1 MSSLYEFGGFR
12 FDSQK
17 NQLWHA
23 EELIFL
29 SPKAS
34 ALLKLLLEKD
44 GKYVAKEEIFE
55 KVWADTFVEDGV
67 LTQNIYTLRKILGND
82 ENGKPLIENKTRLG
96 YRVTVPIEIREEV
109 TERMEEKGNMKNP
122 PIALSP
128 NPPITYSRYRITF
141 LIIAS
146 IILLTIP
153 AVGYIFRHRVAAFFR
168 KPIESVKF
176 TQLTNTGNISNAA
189 LSADGSLM
197 SFVRSDKVFLKDLI
211 SNKEIQLEI
220 PNVTVFDSL
229 QFSADGNFL
238 YFRNNKSQYSQA
250 KILKTSRFGGDFS
263 VIEEKAVGSFSVSP
277 DNKNL
282 AYYSV
287 DQNLGIILSIKN
299 LETKE
304 IKQVGEQNLVNT
316 FCSTCSPAWS
326 PDGKKLIHVTQGFGA
341 QSGQIF
347 VIDTTTG
354 NSEEIKLPN
363 FRRFEQAVWFPDGNS
378 FLLSASDD
386 GRNFHLWKIFYPAG
400 DTQKL
405 TVGLNSYKKPFI
417 SADGKKILSLQS
429 NESSNLFIANA
440 ENLGEQKQITE
451 GNSNRYGQS
460 SLIWIDEEKLLFSSQ
475 TETEKVENLWLIS
488 TNGQGKK
495 QITNETEFPAA
506 APFYDGKSIYYN
518 AYLKIM
524 KTSPNGEAA
533 TEFIGGRDGAR
544 RSPHVSPDGNWI
556 YYLFRNRTS
565 LKITRWNIAEQKEE
579 VFLENENVQCG
590 AFLTLSA
597 DGKFI
602 ACNNWRNQPNIN
614 SEKQNAEI
622 VVFSTENKDDIKFY
636 PINFNPPP
644 IRFSPDNKSFEFIA
658 NFEQGTQI
666 MRLGLGETE
675 PKPILQMPRDF
686 IFNFAWS
693 KDGKKIALSR
703 GQQFRDAVLLSDFD
717 K

>member
-17 NQLWHA
+17 NQLWQA

-34 ALLKLLLEKD
+34 ALLKLLLERN

-82 ENGKPLIENKTRLG
+82 TIENKTRLG
-96 YRVTVPIEIREEV
+96 YRVTVPIFCDSETVRLRDDENLGISKENYPNKTQFPSRRLFV
-109 TERMEEKGNMKNP
+109 TTS
-122 PIALSP
+122 L
-128 NPPITYSRYRITF
+128 
-141 LIIAS
+141 
-146 IILLTIP
+146 ILLAIIGFS
-153 AVGYIFRHRVAAFFR
+153 VIGFFVRHRIAAFFR

-176 TQLTNTGNISNAA
+176 TQLTNTGNVSNAA

-197 SFVRSDKVFLKDLI
+197 AFVRGDQVFLKDLI
-211 SNKEIQLEI
+211 SNKEIPLEI
-220 PNVTVFDSL
+220 PNVSVFDSL

-287 DQNLGIILSIKN
+287 DQNLGIILSVKN

-304 IKQVGEQNLVNT
+304 VKQVSEQTLVNT

-347 VIDTTTG
+347 VTDTATG
-354 NSEEIKLPN
+354 NSEEIKLQN
-363 FRRFEQAVWFPDGNS
+363 FRRFEQAVWLPDGNS
-378 FLLSASDD
+378 FLLSASED

-400 DTQKL
+400 DAQKL

-417 SADGKKILSLQS
+417 SADGKKILSIQS
-429 NESSNLFIANA
+429 NESSNLFVADA
-440 ENLGEQKQITE
+440 ENLSEQKQITE

-460 SLIWIDEEKLLFSSQ
+460 SLAWIDEEKFLFSSQ
-475 TETEKVENLWLIS
+475 TDGEKTENLWLINTS
-488 TNGQGKK
+488 GHGKK

-524 KTSPNGEAA
+524 KTSLNGEAA
-533 TEFIGGRDGAR
+533 TEFISGHDGAR

-565 LKITRWNIAEQKEE
+565 SKIMRWNIAEQKEE
-579 VFLENENVQCG
+579 VFLENENIQCG
-590 AFLTLSA
+590 AFLTLST
-597 DGKFI
+597 DGKYI
-602 ACNNWRNQPNIN
+602 ACNNWRNQANVN
-614 SEKQNAEI
+614 SEKHNAEI
-622 VVFSTENKDDIKFY
+622 VVFPTENKDDIKFY
-636 PINFNPPP
+636 PVNFNPPP
-644 IRFSPDNKSFEFIA
+644 IRFSPDNKAFEFIA
-658 NFEQGTQI
+658 DFEQGTQI
-666 MRLGLGETE
+666 LRLGLGETE
-675 PKPILQMPRDF
+675 PKPILQMPKDY
-686 IFNFAWS
+686 IFNFVWS
-693 KDGKKIALSR
+693 KDGKKLAISR
-703 GQQFRDAVLLSDFD
+703 GQQYRDAVLLTEFD